1 MAVTSISPEMFGLLA
16 EHFRVLSEPARVRIV
31 YTLRRRELTV
41 GQVVARTGFGQANV
55 SKHLQLL
62 YSLGFVKRRKS
73 GLHVYYAL
81 ADRQVLKLCDL
92 MSRRLKNQVDAQQ
105 QLLMQG

>member
-1 MAVTSISPEMFGLLA
+1 MSVTTTSPEFYEMLA
-16 EHFRVLSEPARVRIV
+16 DHFRVLSEPARLRIV

-41 GQVVARTGFGQANV
+41 GEVVTRTGFGQANV
-55 SKHLQLL
+55 SKHLQVLHA
-62 YSLGFVKRRKS
+62 LGFVKRRKN
-73 GLHVYYAL
+73 GLHVHYAL

-92 MSRRLKNQVDAQQ
+92 MSGRLKNQVEAQ